1 MQRGCDGQSE
11 KEPHH
16 YKSIDKVQPGQH
28 VVMKPFITGKHVDKQ
43 STARP
48 ACDAARADL
57 ITDEHVDKVRQGQH
71 VVMEGQTS
79 SLVNM

>member
-1 MQRGCDGQSE
+1 MVLE
-11 KEPHH
+11 
-16 YKSIDKVQPGQH
+16 
-28 VVMKPFITGKHVDKQ
+28 PFITGKYVDKQ
-43 STARP
+43 STAGP
-48 ACDAARADL
+48 ACDAERADL